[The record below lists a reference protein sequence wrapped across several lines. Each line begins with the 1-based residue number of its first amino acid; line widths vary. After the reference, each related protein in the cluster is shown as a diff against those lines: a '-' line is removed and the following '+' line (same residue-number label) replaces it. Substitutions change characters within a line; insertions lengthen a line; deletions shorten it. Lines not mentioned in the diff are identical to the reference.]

1 MERFVIAMPIGT
13 SAYLLPCDDGDTCKL
28 ETLQNLVGGPIEV
41 VDSCLA
47 GNWSREGD
55 VEAVKLVVNEEG
67 KLRDLPENENAAT
80 LYAYDLMDTLVGP
93 AALVAVRGEDLI
105 GFAKPVCETICSE
118 WGLDLA
124 ETGEDARFQTFSPD

>member
-1 MERFVIAMPIGT
+1 MERFVIVMPVGT

-47 GNWSREGD
+47 GNWSRESD
-55 VEAVKLVVNEEG
+55 VEAVKLVV
-67 KLRDLPENENAAT
+67 KQENENAAT
-80 LYAYDLMDTLVGP
+80 LYAYDFMDTLVGP

-105 GFAKPVCETICSE
+105 GFAKPVAESICAE
-118 WGLDLA
+118 WEIPLEATG
-124 ETGEDARFQTFSPD
+124 TGECFQTFNPD